1 MQDINGLIK
10 EYDNDNLLL
19 DTLKHF
25 INDLNKIMGGGEIP
39 EDVLDEFVTNNT
51 EGFGMAFNMLKN
63 AFGDIAQGGGSSGS
77 SEKVLYMDDDNYLYE
92 DREKTTRISA
102 RRLRGEFESG
112 FYIYTGTTTNYRAL
126 TVADAI
132 DSNNN
137 RYTYVVMLTID
148 GTITKAYSSEY
159 MNQTGEIQ

>member
-25 INDLNKIMGGGEIP
+25 INDLNKIMGNEIP
-39 EDVLDEFVTNNT
+39 EDVLDKFVTNNT
-51 EGFGMAFNMLKN
+51 EGFGMAFNFINN
-63 AFGDIAQGGGSSGS
+63 ALGYIAQGGGSGG
-77 SEKVLYMDDDNYLYE
+77 SEKVLYMDFHNNYLYT
-92 DREKTTRISA
+92 DKEKTTRISA
-102 RRLRGEFESG
+102 SSLRSEFEKG

-126 TVADAI
+126 TCAEAI

-137 RYTYVVMLTID
+137 RYVFVVILTID

-159 MNQTGEIQ
+159 EPTNE

>member
-1 MQDINGLIK
+1 MQDINELIK
-10 EYDNDNLLL
+10 NADNDNLLL

-25 INDLNKIMGGGEIP
+25 IIDLAKIGGSEIP

-51 EGFGMAFNMLKN
+51 EGFTRAFNMLKD
-63 AFGDIAQGGGSSGS
+63 ALMYIMQGGGSSG
-77 SEKVLYMDDDNYLYE
+77 SEKVLYMDDYNYLYE

>member
-25 INDLNKIMGGGEIP
+25 ITDLYKIMGVSEIP

-51 EGFGMAFNMLKN
+51 EGFGIAFNMLKN
-63 AFGDIAQGGGSSGS
+63 VLGDMAQGGGSGG
-77 SEKVLYMDDDNYLYE
+77 SEKVLYMDGDNYLYT
-92 DREKTTRISA
+92 DKEKTTRISA
-102 RRLRGEFESG
+102 SSLRGEFEKG

-126 TVADAI
+126 TCAEAI

-137 RYTYVVMLTID
+137 SYAYVVMLTID

-159 MNQTGEIQ
+159 EPTNE